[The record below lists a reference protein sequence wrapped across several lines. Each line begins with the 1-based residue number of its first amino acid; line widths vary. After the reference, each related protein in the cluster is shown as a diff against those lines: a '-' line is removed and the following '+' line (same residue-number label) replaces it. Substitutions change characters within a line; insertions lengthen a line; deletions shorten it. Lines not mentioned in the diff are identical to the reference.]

1 MAINSFYFVD
11 KLQGSTASDGELRPL
26 RHSAILYRTLVPI
39 LVTVAITSMVGCS
52 GSKESSVTGHVTLDG
67 SPLSQGTV
75 AFEPQAGGMLAAGAL
90 DANGNYEL
98 LTNQVDGLTP
108 GKYRVKI
115 LAWERTPDP
124 PDGGLPPPGK
134 LLIPEKFTRA
144 DTSGLVFE
152 VAPGRNRIDIE
163 LHSE

>member
-1 MAINSFYFVD
+1 MAGLCRAFVPC
-11 KLQGSTASDGELRPL
+11 LV
-26 RHSAILYRTLVPI
+26 ILAAMSL
-39 LVTVAITSMVGCS
+39 AGCS
-52 GSKESSVTGHVTLDG
+52 PSKESSVTGRVTLDG

-98 LTNQVDGLTP
+98 LTNQLDGLTP
-108 GKYRVKI
+108 GKYRVKV

-134 LLIPEKFTRA
+134 LLVPEKYTQVT
-144 DTSGLVFE
+144 TSGLTFE
-152 VAPGRNRIDIE
+152 VMPGKNRIDIE
-163 LHSE
+163 LRSE